1 MICNAHVASIQE
13 VLRFG
18 IYLMRPFNKYMRAA
32 VEVDVCD
39 VNEEF
44 DPLVPISIPVHEL
57 SHFGLCI
64 DAILGGK

>member
-32 VEVDVCD
+32 VEVDVSD

-44 DPLVPISIPVHEL
+44 DPLVPI
-57 SHFGLCI
+57 CQCMN
-64 DAILGGK
+64 